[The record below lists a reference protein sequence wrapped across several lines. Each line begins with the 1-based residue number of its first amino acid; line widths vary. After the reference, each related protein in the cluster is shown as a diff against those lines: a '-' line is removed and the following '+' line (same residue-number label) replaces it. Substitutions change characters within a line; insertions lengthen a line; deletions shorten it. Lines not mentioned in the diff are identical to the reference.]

1 MTHKTWELI
10 TLLGDMLVWSL
21 ANARS
26 ATANAAGCCGVPTH
40 GATTFKTTF

>member
-21 ANARS
+21 ANARNRKCRGLLRS
-26 ATANAAGCCGVPTH
+26 ADTRRHDIQNDI
-40 GATTFKTTF
+40 